1 MAENVLNLEKDIQIH
16 ESLRVPNK
24 MTPLKHSV
32 IKLSKVMAREKILKV
47 VRKKELVIYR
57 GIPIR
62 PSQFFSRNIAGQREQ
77 HEYLGVAPSARRKIL
92 TTKNLL
98 PSKVVL

>member
-1 MAENVLNLEKDIQIH
+1 MAKNVLNLEKDIQIH
-16 ESLRVPNK
+16 ESLTVPNK

-62 PSQFFSRNIAGQREQ
+62 PISFSAETLRARESSMSTWGWHQ
-77 HEYLGVAPSARRKIL
+77 
-92 TTKNLL
+92 
-98 PSKVVL
+98 VLEEKY